1 MFFLNPLTVGI
12 GPIDAEFDV
21 ILNSNRLDNNLCKV
35 LNIDLS
41 SALRLQNAMRLKI
54 KRNKEVMDASDD
66 IQWAQDSSLSEKQKE
81 NKILTKFLEDAQ
93 VG

>member
-12 GPIDAEFDV
+12 GPIDTEFDV
-21 ILNSNRLDNNLCKV
+21 ILNSNRLEPEMCKK

-41 SALRLQNAMRLKI
+41 SALRMQTAMRLKI
-54 KRNKEVMDASDD
+54 KRNKEKMDAAGD
-66 IQWAQDSSLSEKQKE
+66 IQWSRDDGLVEMQKE